1 MLGDQLCR
9 EVHRSDD
16 GDLLT
21 EYRANGDLKAVP
33 SAWYA
38 QTRTLRDEWREQLS
52 SHGWPV
58 FEVPFDPHLRTGGVI
73 NVPDQLAATTR
84 QSFIEIAAALGERFA
99 SDR

>member
-38 QTRTLRDEWREQLS
+38 QTRTLRDEWREQR
-52 SHGWPV
+52 V
-58 FEVPFDPHLRTGGVI
+58 AAKVI
-73 NVPDQLAATTR
+73 PDGQRIRAKVENAPD
-84 QSFIEIAAALGERFA
+84 A
-99 SDR
+99 SNDTC

>member
-38 QTRTLRDEWREQLS
+38 QTRTLRDEWREQRIS
-52 SHGWPV
+52 AK
-58 FEVPFDPHLRTGGVI
+58 VI
-73 NVPDQLAATTR
+73 PDGQRVRAKIKNAPD
-84 QSFIEIAAALGERFA
+84 A
-99 SDR
+99 SNDT

>member
-38 QTRTLRDEWREQLS
+38 QTRTLRDEWGAFEACRANIDHLGLRQPEPLVSAEALS
-52 SHGWPV
+52 
-58 FEVPFDPHLRTGGVI
+58 LRK
-73 NVPDQLAATTR
+73 R
-84 QSFIEIAAALGERFA
+84 
-99 SDR
+99 

>member
-38 QTRTLRDEWREQLS
+38 QTRALRDEWRE
-52 SHGWPV
+52 
-58 FEVPFDPHLRTGGVI
+58 
-73 NVPDQLAATTR
+73 
-84 QSFIEIAAALGERFA
+84 
-99 SDR
+99 